1 MDCSEARPLCD
12 AVIDGAIDEATRAAF
27 QDHLRSC
34 PACLQHYTAAR
45 SWSDEVRRHGR
56 AYPVPAGLAAR
67 IEAALPQ
74 PSPQRLPGWGSGW
87 RSWLR
92 AWRTAWA
99 TSLASAGLAA
109 VLAMG
114 LTLWIA
120 APGER
125 PRLGEEM
132 VAAHV
137 RSLLVDHLT
146 DVASSDQ
153 HTVKPWFS
161 GKVGVAP
168 PAKDFAAEG
177 FPLVGGRLDYLDG
190 RPVPVLVYRHRQHVI
205 NVFVLAEPTTPKG
218 AADERRL
225 QGYSLVTWQSGGLD
239 FTAVSDV
246 APADLRRL
254 AALLAT
260 PDQERVPRP

>member
-1 MDCSEARPLCD
+1 MDCDEARPLCD
-12 AVIDGAIDEATRAAF
+12 AVVDGAIDEATRAAF
-27 QDHLRSC
+27 QNHLRSC
-34 PACLQHYTAAR
+34 AGCLQHYTAAR
-45 SWSDEVRRHGR
+45 SWSDVVRRHGR
-56 AYPVPAGLAAR
+56 AYPAPAGLAAR

-74 PSPQRLPGWGSGW
+74 PLPKRLSWW
-87 RSWLR
+87 RSWRR
-92 AWRTAWA
+92 AWTP
-99 TSLASAGLAA
+99 SLASAVIAA
-109 VLAMG
+109 G

-120 APGER
+120 TPAEH

-168 PAKDFAAEG
+168 PATDLTSEG

-190 RPVPVLVYRHRQHVI
+190 RPVPVLVYRHREHVI
-205 NVFVLAEPTTPKG
+205 NVFALPATPSSEDTPAEG
-218 AADERRL
+218 RL
-225 QGYSLVTWQSGGLD
+225 QGYSMVTWKSGGLVL
-239 FTAVSDV
+239 TAVSDV
-246 APADLRRL
+246 APEDLHRL
-254 AALLAT
+254 AVLL
-260 PDQERVPRP
+260 RVPDTAAGRRP